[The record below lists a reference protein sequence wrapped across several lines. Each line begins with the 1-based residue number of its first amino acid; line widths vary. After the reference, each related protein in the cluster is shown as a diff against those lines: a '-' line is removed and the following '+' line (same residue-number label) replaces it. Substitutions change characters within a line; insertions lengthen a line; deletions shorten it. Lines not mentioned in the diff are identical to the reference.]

1 MIFLKSIMKD
11 NYMSE
16 FIIGVILMIFLVLVV
31 NPFQVWMPDT
41 LHMMLIVGFAIM
53 SFVFAGIIFKEK
65 SKDERELVHRNTA
78 GRFGYLVGVITLVA
92 GIIVQGLKHSL
103 DPWLVFALS
112 MMILAKIISRIY
124 SQSKN

>member
-16 FIIGVILMIFLVLVV
+16 FVIAVILMIFLVLVV
-31 NPFQVWMPDT
+31 NPFQFWIPDT
-41 LHMMLIVGFAIM
+41 LHMMLIIGFAIM

-78 GRFGYLVGVITLVA
+78 GRLGYLVGVVTLVFS
-92 GIIVQGLKHSL
+92 IIVQSLKHSL